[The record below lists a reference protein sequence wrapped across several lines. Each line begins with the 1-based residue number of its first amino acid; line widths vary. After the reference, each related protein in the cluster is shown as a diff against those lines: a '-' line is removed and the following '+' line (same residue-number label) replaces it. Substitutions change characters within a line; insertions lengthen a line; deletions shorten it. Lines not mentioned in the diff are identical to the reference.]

1 MSTAV
6 EVLRNPVARHH
17 LGGMAVNAL
26 GGSVFDIAIAVLV
39 LQQTGSVWAMG
50 SIVIMESIP
59 TIFPGILIGAV
70 VDRNAPRRMIGV
82 GYGGQA
88 IIVGLTAVALLLT
101 GTTSLIVIAALVFI
115 RMSFDMFARAGT
127 FAAVPSMYGE
137 LSPSFNSLFRL
148 TWTSISIVGPVAGGI
163 LAATI
168 SPVWLIA
175 ADALSF
181 AVMWAVMM
189 RLPLPRQP
197 LGGDENVPLL
207 AAIAGSAK
215 AFRQL
220 RGSNRFLWAV
230 ILDEIALAPALPVA
244 LFAISAVYHKGSA
257 EIGLANAALGVGL
270 VLGSAAITVFVS
282 RDTRKLML
290 GSAAVSSIGLIA
302 MLIPDWRTTSL
313 GLLAI
318 YAGGIASAVASS
330 NLLQK
335 VMPESELGK
344 VLTTMMAIETI
355 FGAMSIF
362 LISALVSHVSLTAGY
377 FAMIAAAIASIV
389 ALTWLGSERWMEK
402 AIDPLARNTIQS
414 GN

>member
-1 MSTAV
+1 
-6 EVLRNPVARHH
+6 
-17 LGGMAVNAL
+17 
-26 GGSVFDIAIAVLV
+26 
-39 LQQTGSVWAMG
+39 
-50 SIVIMESIP
+50 
-59 TIFPGILIGAV
+59 
-70 VDRNAPRRMIGV
+70 
-82 GYGGQA
+82 
-88 IIVGLTAVALLLT
+88 
-101 GTTSLIVIAALVFI
+101 
-115 RMSFDMFARAGT
+115 
-127 FAAVPSMYGE
+127 
-137 LSPSFNSLFRL
+137 
-148 TWTSISIVGPVAGGI
+148 
-163 LAATI
+163 
-168 SPVWLIA
+168 
-175 ADALSF
+175 
-181 AVMWAVMM
+181 MWAVMM
-189 RLPLPRQP
+189 RLSLPRQP